1 MTGGQAARM
10 AKSKPASAEPREMLA
25 TPARVE
31 SAASA
36 AEPSPRHRAFL
47 VVWYSLNFVLIC
59 SFLAAAYCV
68 GWEYSTR
75 RYLKGFSDAI
85 IPLAA
90 SPEEKIASILN
101 WMAHGPG
108 RQVSAANVPLTDR
121 DPTDTLNYASL
132 LQVCGTATNAF
143 INLADS
149 SGLAT
154 RRLLLLD
161 SNRATVHVVAEVLIG
176 GRWIIVDP
184 AYRTMPRSA
193 DGGLLTAQDLANS
206 QVFAAATGNIPGYD
220 SSYAYTLTTHVRV
233 SRIAYMGRPLR
244 AALDRLLPGWEDST
258 TASLLLERKSM
269 AYMTIALA
277 ILFLLLLV
285 RTAVRWYGERHMG
298 LRAMRIRS
306 QMKRAVVAF
315 LDTAS

>member
-1 MTGGQAARM
+1 MNGGQAARM
-10 AKSKPASAEPREMLA
+10 AKSKPPLVEASEPLA
-25 TPARVE
+25 ASKPLE
-31 SAASA
+31 SATISA
-36 AEPSPRHRAFL
+36 AAAPRHRVFL
-47 VVWYSLNFVLIC
+47 ALWYALNFVLVC
-59 SFLAAAYCV
+59 AVLAAAYCV

-85 IPLAA
+85 IPFTAPPAQKAA
-90 SPEEKIASILN
+90 AILN
-101 WMAHGPG
+101 WMSQGPG
-108 RQVSAANVPLTDR
+108 RQVSDTNAPLVDR

-132 LQVCGTATNAF
+132 LRVCGTATNAF

-149 SGLAT
+149 AGLAA

-161 SNRATVHVVAEVLIG
+161 SNRNTVHVVAEVLID

-184 AYRTMPRSA
+184 AFRTIPRGV
-193 DGGLLTAQDLANS
+193 DGGLLTAQDLANP
-206 QVFAAATGNIPGYD
+206 QVLAAATSHIAEYD
-220 SSYAYTLTTHVRV
+220 PSYTYNLTAHVRL
-233 SRIAYMGRPLR
+233 SRIRYIGAPLR
-244 AALDRLLPGWEDST
+244 AVLDRLLPGWEDST

-269 AYMTIALA
+269 ADMVIALA

-285 RTAVRWYGERHMG
+285 RMAFRWYGERRMG

-306 QMKRAVVAF
+306 QVKRAVLAF